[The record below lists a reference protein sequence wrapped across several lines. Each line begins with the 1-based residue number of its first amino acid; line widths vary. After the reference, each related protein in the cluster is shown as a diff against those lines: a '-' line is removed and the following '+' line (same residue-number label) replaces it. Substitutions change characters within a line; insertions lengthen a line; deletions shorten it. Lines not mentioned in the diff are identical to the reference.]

1 LKIFFTILIF
11 IVAFSFSANAQQKLP
26 SANEPVIKLIKFYP
40 NPAPSIVFFEFV
52 KSYDKSTQFQV
63 YNLMG
68 KKVFEL
74 KNTPSKFSIPLT
86 DFFRGIYVYQLRDK
100 NSILIECGKF
110 QVIK

>member
-1 LKIFFTILIF
+1 LKIFFTIFLF
-11 IVAFSFSANAQQKLP
+11 IGVFSFSAFAQQKP
-26 SANEPVIKLIKFYP
+26 VATMEPVVKLIKFYP
-40 NPAPSIVFFEFV
+40 NPAPTIVFFEFV
-52 KSYDKSTQFQV
+52 KNYDKSSQFQV

-74 KNTPSKFSIPLT
+74 KNTPAKFNIPLT

-100 NSILIECGKF
+100 NSKLIESGKF